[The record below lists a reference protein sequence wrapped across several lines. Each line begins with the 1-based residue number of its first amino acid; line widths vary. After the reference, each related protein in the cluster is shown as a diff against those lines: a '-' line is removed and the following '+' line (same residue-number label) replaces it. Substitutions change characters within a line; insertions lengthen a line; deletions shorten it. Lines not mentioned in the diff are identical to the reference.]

1 MDAVEQKIL
10 AAVDAQR
17 ETLLAF
23 AQDIGAHA
31 EPGFFETRT
40 AARVA
45 ELLRGC
51 GLSPQT
57 GLARTGVKAVLQG
70 GAPGPCA
77 AVIGE
82 LDGIL
87 CPAHPA
93 ANPENGVAHA
103 CGHNAQ
109 LTALVGAALALSAHG
124 VAEALSGSVAFFAV
138 PAEEYVPIGTRQALQ
153 KQGVEF
159 CCGKSEL
166 LRTGG
171 FDGVDLALTTHVHMI
186 PCESDLLLGNVA
198 CNGFTSKT
206 VVFHGKA
213 AHAATAPHAGVN
225 ALNAAALALNAV
237 GLLRETFRECDTVRI
252 HTNIREGG
260 AALNVVPETVV
271 MEAMVRAATLEAL
284 DDAARKF
291 DRACTH
297 AAEALGA
304 RRDSDLSGLHARAP
318 GPGGPRFAGGGRR
331 AARAFGPMRRA
342 GYAEHCQHRRRRP
355 LPGDTRGELYPRR
368 YGGRAP
374 QRGLCRHG
382 RGQGL
387 YRSRQDDGSD
397 GLSSAEGRRGAGAP
411 DNGRIHPRVY
421 TGKLYR
427 NSKEAGLM
435 AQRICFLG
443 RGGSGKSTVA
453 QNLGHALALKGY
465 HVLLVGNDISLSS
478 TVLLRGEADIS
489 PALEDYREHYE
500 IDLNDYVIPTPSGV
514 YCLELGSIDPGVGC
528 LARGVTLID
537 EMLDTQGVSNSL
549 QLDFILYD
557 ISGETPC
564 TGYILPIREGVM
576 QRCIIVTNG
585 SFASVTTANS
595 ILQAILRAA
604 GADNFPVQLIVNNAS
619 CEETK
624 EELASYARRATIE
637 ILASLDYCKELEY
650 SSLAGKT
657 VFDTAPDSACAAHL
671 RAVADDLLLSTI
683 PTSLTP
689 FPRRELVTWLRCWQR
704 RELARRLALADTEA
718 CDG

>member
-1 MDAVEQKIL
+1 ML
-10 AAVDAQR
+10 A
-17 ETLLAF
+17 
-23 AQDIGAHA
+23 
-31 EPGFFETRT
+31 
-40 AARVA
+40 
-45 ELLRGC
+45 
-51 GLSPQT
+51 S
-57 GLARTGVKAVLQG
+57 
-70 GAPGPCA
+70 GPA
-77 AVIGE
+77 
-82 LDGIL
+82 
-87 CPAHPA
+87 
-93 ANPENGVAHA
+93 
-103 CGHNAQ
+103 
-109 LTALVGAALALSAHG
+109 
-124 VAEALSGSVAFFAV
+124 
-138 PAEEYVPIGTRQALQ
+138 
-153 KQGVEF
+153 K
-159 CCGKSEL
+159 
-166 LRTGG
+166 
-171 FDGVDLALTTHVHMI
+171 
-186 PCESDLLLGNVA
+186 
-198 CNGFTSKT
+198 
-206 VVFHGKA
+206 
-213 AHAATAPHAGVN
+213 
-225 ALNAAALALNAV
+225 
-237 GLLRETFRECDTVRI
+237 
-252 HTNIREGG
+252 
-260 AALNVVPETVV
+260 
-271 MEAMVRAATLEAL
+271 
-284 DDAARKF
+284 
-291 DRACTH
+291 
-297 AAEALGA
+297 
-304 RRDSDLSGLHARAP
+304 
-318 GPGGPRFAGGGRR
+318 
-331 AARAFGPMRRA
+331 PM
-342 GYAEHCQHRRRRP
+342 
-355 LPGDTRGELYPRR
+355 
-368 YGGRAP
+368 
-374 QRGLCRHG
+374 
-382 RGQGL
+382 
-387 YRSRQDDGSD
+387 S
-397 GLSSAEGRRGAGAP
+397 
-411 DNGRIHPRVY
+411 
-421 TGKLYR
+421 
-427 NSKEAGLM
+427 
-435 AQRICFLG
+435 
-443 RGGSGKSTVA
+443 
-453 QNLGHALALKGY
+453 
-465 HVLLVGNDISLSS
+465 DISLSS

>member
-1 MDAVEQKIL
+1 
-10 AAVDAQR
+10 
-17 ETLLAF
+17 
-23 AQDIGAHA
+23 
-31 EPGFFETRT
+31 
-40 AARVA
+40 
-45 ELLRGC
+45 
-51 GLSPQT
+51 
-57 GLARTGVKAVLQG
+57 
-70 GAPGPCA
+70 
-77 AVIGE
+77 
-82 LDGIL
+82 
-87 CPAHPA
+87 
-93 ANPENGVAHA
+93 
-103 CGHNAQ
+103 
-109 LTALVGAALALSAHG
+109 
-124 VAEALSGSVAFFAV
+124 
-138 PAEEYVPIGTRQALQ
+138 
-153 KQGVEF
+153 
-159 CCGKSEL
+159 
-166 LRTGG
+166 
-171 FDGVDLALTTHVHMI
+171 
-186 PCESDLLLGNVA
+186 
-198 CNGFTSKT
+198 
-206 VVFHGKA
+206 
-213 AHAATAPHAGVN
+213 
-225 ALNAAALALNAV
+225 
-237 GLLRETFRECDTVRI
+237 
-252 HTNIREGG
+252 
-260 AALNVVPETVV
+260 
-271 MEAMVRAATLEAL
+271 
-284 DDAARKF
+284 
-291 DRACTH
+291 
-297 AAEALGA
+297 
-304 RRDSDLSGLHARAP
+304 
-318 GPGGPRFAGGGRR
+318 
-331 AARAFGPMRRA
+331 
-342 GYAEHCQHRRRRP
+342 
-355 LPGDTRGELYPRR
+355 
-368 YGGRAP
+368 
-374 QRGLCRHG
+374 
-382 RGQGL
+382 
-387 YRSRQDDGSD
+387 
-397 GLSSAEGRRGAGAP
+397 
-411 DNGRIHPRVY
+411 
-421 TGKLYR
+421 
-427 NSKEAGLM
+427 M

-514 YCLELGSIDPGVGC
+514 YCLELGSIAPGVGC